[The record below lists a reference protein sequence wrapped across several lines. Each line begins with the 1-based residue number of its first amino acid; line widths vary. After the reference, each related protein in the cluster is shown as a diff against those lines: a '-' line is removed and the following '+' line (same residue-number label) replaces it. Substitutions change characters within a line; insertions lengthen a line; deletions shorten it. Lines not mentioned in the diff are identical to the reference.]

1 MVIQALA
8 LRVGSSSPTGKEIT
22 GVSNKFS
29 KDGMIPSPI
38 TFIQPIKQ
46 SKIHMDKELNAH
58 VSKVPVKLR
67 SKKKSLNNHELLK

>member
-38 TFIQPIKQ
+38 TFIQPLKK
-46 SKIHMDKELNAH
+46 SKIHNGNEQNAL
-58 VSKVPVKLR
+58 VSNVPVKLK